1 MREKRGCSRAGKRK
15 GREQARQ
22 KPLETL
28 WEVPDGLWERIEPIL
43 LEAFPPAWTGRSR
56 ADWRRCLNGITYQ
69 LRTGCQWNYLP
80 RRFGSDRTVHR
91 WFTKWVRAG
100 VFERIWGE
108 LVAECDALGDVHWEW
123 QAADGWLG
131 KARMGGDAVGENP
144 TDRAKNGTKKSLVVE
159 EKGGPL
165 GVVVAPANRHDSKLL
180 KATLESIVVERPRP
194 TSQRPQHMCLDKAFD
209 NDTAQEVVA
218 AQGYVSHTAR
228 IKRGEWLPTDPEELE
243 RWLRRRKAAEAK
255 KKKGGRRRRHAAG
268 L

>member
-1 MREKRGCSRAGKRK
+1 VLAS
-15 GREQARQ
+15 GRDVRRPRQ

-56 ADWRRCLNGITYQ
+56 AAWRRCLNGIIYQ

-131 KARMGGDAVGENP
+131 KARMGGDAVG
-144 TDRAKNGTKKSLVVE
+144 
-159 EKGGPL
+159 
-165 GVVVAPANRHDSKLL
+165 
-180 KATLESIVVERPRP
+180 
-194 TSQRPQHMCLDKAFD
+194 
-209 NDTAQEVVA
+209 
-218 AQGYVSHTAR
+218 
-228 IKRGEWLPTDPEELE
+228 
-243 RWLRRRKAAEAK
+243 RKAP
-255 KKKGGRRRRHAAG
+255 RRRRGAQPSLPTVPASAARGPPPAHRTQQG
-268 L
+268 LNVSYALRVAWAMYERLGFERSPDLDFRQEALEVFGLRQRLLEPQPPFGVR